1 MSWGT
6 ELWDQYDNI
15 AAHTQKGIDF
25 LEKYGHFIRDR
36 CAIEMEYAGK
46 LRRLVKNYQ
55 PKKKDEE
62 DYQYST
68 CRAFR
73 AAMTEINDLAG
84 QHEVVAENLQAQVI
98 REINV
103 LVKDCKEERKKHLQ
117 EGSRMTNSLAA
128 QIAALERSKRA
139 YEKSF
144 KEAERALE
152 AFQKADLDFNLSRAE
167 VEKQRTNMT
176 IKQQLSDE
184 ARTDYAHLLQRTN
197 EMQAQHYQVLMP
209 DVFRQLQE
217 LDEKRVKNIRN
228 FMKQTVDIER
238 KVAPIISKCLD
249 GIVRS
254 ADEINEKEDTNLVI
268 ERYKSGFSPPTDFP
282 FEDLSALRNGGD
294 GNGIG
299 VGGVGS
305 AGIGGPGVGGTL
317 APQSSA
323 TLSGHLQHHPL
334 YHKTDSATVK
344 GTISAGKLKK
354 RVGLFGIFGSN
365 KLIEA
370 CVTIKN
376 NLSTLGE
383 AKEDFGDLP
392 PNQRKKKIQQRI
404 DEIAAKLQQETAAR
418 DALMKM
424 KGVYESNPAMG
435 DPMSV
440 EGQLHESGNRL
451 DKLRQELHK
460 YQGYLADLEGVPVPV
475 GANGSNGSP
484 RLMGA
489 QPGPAAPV
497 HANRRK
503 HQQGPPGPNSPAL
516 NGHSGSEDSLSRSA
530 SDSSVS
536 NPAAMH
542 PGVSQSVASPGASHQ
557 LLSSQA
563 SKQSAPG
570 TPLPLHGSSHSPE
583 SGLGTSHTSLPGSEG
598 EDRLGGNNGGEYY
611 YDGTDN
617 GIEEALPPLGTCR
630 ALYPFEATSEGSIP
644 MGEGEELWVV
654 ELDQGDGWTRVRR
667 QGPSHIGSGGGRRRA
682 RGRRRHNG
690 GDGEEDDEFDDDD
703 DEDDD
708 EREEEGF
715 VPTSYIV
722 TTLFPDHQQSQQPP
736 VPPPMP

>member
-1 MSWGT
+1 MSWGI

-36 CAIEMEYAGK
+36 CAIEMDYAGK

-98 REINV
+98 QEINV
-103 LVKDCKEERKKHLQ
+103 LVKYCKEGRKKHLQ

-197 EMQAQHYQVLMP
+197 EMQTQHYQVLMP
-209 DVFRQLQE
+209 DIFRQLQE

-228 FMKQTVDIER
+228 FMIKTVDIER
-238 KVAPIISKCLD
+238 QVAPIISKCLD

-268 ERYKSGFSPPTDFP
+268 ERYKSGFSPPGDFP
-282 FEDLSALRNGGD
+282 FEDLSALRNGD

-299 VGGVGS
+299 VGIGGVG
-305 AGIGGPGVGGTL
+305 GTGVGGPGGVDGTL

-365 KLIEA
+365 KKLIEA

-404 DEIAAKLQQETAAR
+404 DEIAAKVQQETAAR

-451 DKLRQELHK
+451 DKLRLELQK
-460 YQGYLADLEGVPVPV
+460 YQGYLADLEGIQVPV

-489 QPGPAAPV
+489 QPGPAAPSLP
-497 HANRRK
+497 NQRK
-503 HQQGPPGPNSPAL
+503 NQGQPGPHSPAL

-542 PGVSQSVASPGASHQ
+542 SGVGKNAASSAASLQHH
-557 LLSSQA
+557 LSQA
-563 SKQSAPG
+563 NKQSAPG
-570 TPLPLHGSSHSPE
+570 TPLPSHGPE

-617 GIEEALPPLGTCR
+617 GIEEVLPPLGTCR

-667 QGPSHIGSGGGRRRA
+667 QGPSNIGGGGRRRS

-690 GDGEEDDEFDDDD
+690 GNDDDDDEFDDDD
-703 DEDDD
+703 DDEED

-722 TTLFPDHQQSQQPP
+722 TTLFPEHQQSQQPP